1 MTSQEL
7 ALQTSAYM
15 KIAFDY
21 LPPIIG
27 AILVLIVGRMIANWL
42 YGFVSRTLSKT
53 KVDVTLQP
61 VIASVARYAA
71 LGLTLLV
78 VLQQFGVQT
87 ASLLA
92 ILGTIGLAVGLA
104 LQGTLSN
111 VAAGLMLLFLRPF
124 EVGDRIEAGGAEGVV
139 LGIDMFHTNLRTTDG
154 VDIVIP
160 NSNILSGT
168 IRNMSNFPERVVS
181 TKLTVALESDPDR
194 AATALREILDADPL
208 VIKDRPR
215 NVAVK
220 SLSAGGSEI
229 DISAWVKNEDF
240 VQARTNILNAARKRF
255 AQDEIKLA

>member
-1 MTSQEL
+1 MNGQDL
-7 ALQTSAYM
+7 ANQTSAFFKLAM
-15 KIAFDY
+15 DY
-21 LPPIIG
+21 LPPILG
-27 AILVLIVGRMIANWL
+27 ALIVLFVGRMIANWL
-42 YGFVSRTLSKT
+42 HGFVTRALQKT
-53 KVDVTLQP
+53 KVDQTLQP
-61 VIASVARYAA
+61 VIASVVRYLA
-71 LGLTLLV
+71 LGLTILV

-124 EVGDRIEAGGAEGVV
+124 EVGNHIEAGGAEGIV

-194 AATALREILDADPL
+194 AASALREILEGDPL
-208 VIKDRPR
+208 IIKERPR
-215 NVAVK
+215 NVALK
-220 SLSAGGSEI
+220 GLSSGGSEI
-229 DISAWVKNEDF
+229 DISAWVKNEDY

-255 AQDEIKLA
+255 AKDDIKLA

>member
-1 MTSQEL
+1 MNGQDL
-7 ALQTSAYM
+7 ANQTSAYFKLAM
-15 KIAFDY
+15 DY

-27 AILVLIVGRMIANWL
+27 ALIVLFVGRLLANWI
-42 YGFVSRTLSKT
+42 YSFVTRALQKT
-53 KVDVTLQP
+53 KVDMTLQP
-61 VIASVARYAA
+61 VIASVARYVV

-124 EVGDRIEAGGAEGVV
+124 EVGDQIEAGGATGMV

-181 TKLTVALESDPDR
+181 SKLTIALESDPDK
-194 AATALREILDADPL
+194 AAALVRDILEANTNI
-208 VIKDRPR
+208 IKDRPR
-215 NVAVK
+215 TVSLK
-220 SLSAGGSEI
+220 SLSGGGCELEC
-229 DISAWVKNEDF
+229 SAWVRNEDYAD
-240 VQARTNILNAARKRF
+240 VRSAILVAMRERF
-255 AQDEIKLA
+255 AKADIKLA

>member
-1 MTSQEL
+1 MNGQDL
-7 ALQTSAYM
+7 ANQTSAFFKLAM
-15 KIAFDY
+15 DY
-21 LPPIIG
+21 LPPIVG
-27 AILVLIVGRMIANWL
+27 ALIVLFAGRMLAGWMHT
-42 YGFVSRTLSKT
+42 FVTRALQKT
-53 KVDVTLQP
+53 KVDLTLQP
-61 VIASVARYAA
+61 VIASVARYIV

-124 EVGDRIEAGGAEGVV
+124 EVGDQIEAGGANGMV

-181 TKLTVALESDPDR
+181 ARVTVALESDPDK
-194 AATALREILDADPL
+194 AAGL
-208 VIKDRPR
+208 VRGVLEGHERIIKDRPR
-215 NVAVK
+215 TVALK
-220 SLSAGGSEI
+220 SLSGGGCELEC
-229 DISAWVKNEDF
+229 SAWVRNEDYAD
-240 VQARTNILNAARKRF
+240 VKSSILAAIRLQF
-255 AQDEIKLA
+255 AKADIKLG